1 LINGYGKLS
10 NEPMNVFRAVF
21 FYESYEQAR
30 EKKMGIW
37 KNISTEK
44 PLTFSE
50 LSEDVQE
57 YLIEK
62 YNSEEIESEST
73 VKEETTTSISSG
85 FIKQLL
91 LGLSFGMTYQEA
103 RENIVARSTSDYIYE
118 GTNFG
123 HNWRYELM
131 FSLLSGQGENQGMRI
146 QRLRTIKY
154 SLLGSYDSTEIYN
167 IYAEMNELLKKEI
180 GKPLEEN
187 PSRNT
192 AVWIIPEEKI
202 EISLYS
208 GSNDMMIIKYTGD
221 LTFE

>member
-1 LINGYGKLS
+1 
-10 NEPMNVFRAVF
+10 
-21 FYESYEQAR
+21 
-30 EKKMGIW
+30 
-37 KNISTEK
+37 
-44 PLTFSE
+44 
-50 LSEDVQE
+50 
-57 YLIEK
+57 
-62 YNSEEIESEST
+62 
-73 VKEETTTSISSG
+73 
-85 FIKQLL
+85 
-91 LGLSFGMTYQEA
+91 
-103 RENIVARSTSDYIYE
+103 
-118 GTNFG
+118 
-123 HNWRYELM
+123 M